1 VDDGFWYSIPPTHQ
15 PRIQIGSLVRVPLG
29 GRRVRG
35 YVVEIGERPPER
47 LKPIAGISGRMPVFD
62 RPLRDALV
70 WAAHYYV
77 APVAVMLER
86 AAPPNLPAQPP
97 ASLPA
102 QPPANL
108 PTPPPADPPSGTGRT
123 HPKGEKAGLDGLI
136 ESVLADRRRP
146 PIALL
151 ATWEDMSWLEQLA
164 LLVEAGRS
172 VLVIAA
178 TASEVDLIARQ
189 ARNVTDRV
197 IEVNGELDDAVI
209 TERWSLAAA
218 TPGHLVVG
226 TPRCAAW
233 PVTGL
238 GVVAVVEEG
247 RRAMKDRQ
255 TPTVAVRTIL
265 MTRARLEGFAQIYIG
280 PTPSLELLAGGAEI
294 VTESPRAWPL
304 VEVVDRNEE
313 PPGSGLV
320 SGRVRAAL
328 DGLSRRNG
336 SAFVFTHRRGY
347 APSFRCAS
355 CRELRLCPT
364 CGSRPEPGA
373 ACSRCGTP
381 SAPCQHCGGTS
392 FEPLGAG
399 VERVRLE
406 LEGLFGGA
414 VGDVGSGRPMMVGTE
429 RDLAALKG
437 VDLAVAVDADGLIH
451 GSHFRAGEEALRLL
465 ARVAGRVRRGR
476 GNRMMV
482 QTSQPDH
489 PLIVAMRRGDPL
501 AYLEHEM
508 SERRRL
514 GYPPAADLLVVEIRG
529 EVGRVD
535 EDLREAADADVD
547 IMGPAVTFDAHRWL
561 IQGPGLG
568 GYKLALRPLVQ
579 RWRDS
584 GSTVRIDVDPLDL

>member
-15 PRIQIGSLVRVPLG
+15 ARLRIGSLVRVPLG

-35 YVVEIGERPPER
+35 FVVEIGERPPDR
-47 LKPIAGISGRMPVFD
+47 LKPIAAVSGEMPVFD
-62 RPLRDALV
+62 SGLRDALI

-86 AAPPNLPAQPP
+86 AAPPNLPTQPP
-97 ASLPA
+97 AGSPT
-102 QPPANL
+102 QPPGNR
-108 PTPPPADPPSGTGRT
+108 PASTKADDKEGL
-123 HPKGEKAGLDGLI
+123 AGLIASIQAG
-136 ESVLADRRRP
+136 RRRP
-146 PIALL
+146 PVALL
-151 ATWEDMSWLEQLA
+151 SPWEDMAWLSRMAGLTST
-164 LLVEAGRS
+164 GRS

-178 TASEVDLIARQ
+178 TTSEVEMIARE
-189 ARNVTDRV
+189 ARRLTDRV
-197 IEVNGELDDAVI
+197 VELGDLDDAST
-209 TERWSLAAA
+209 TERWSLVAS
-218 TPGHLVVG
+218 TGGHLVVG
-226 TPRCAAW
+226 TPRCASW
-233 PVTGL
+233 PVAELAAT
-238 GVVAVVEEG
+238 VVLEEG

-255 TPTVAVRTIL
+255 TPTVAVRRML
-265 MTRARLEGFAQIYIG
+265 MTRSRLEGFAQVYVG
-280 PTPSLELLAGGAEI
+280 STPSLELLAAGPEI
-294 VTESPRAWPL
+294 FRVATRAWPL

-328 DGLSRRNG
+328 QGLLRRHG

-347 APSFRCAS
+347 APSFRCAT

-373 ACSRCGTP
+373 ECPRCGTP

-399 VERVRLE
+399 VDRVRLE
-406 LEGLFGGA
+406 LEGLFGDA
-414 VGDVGSGRPMMVGTE
+414 VGSVESDRPLMVGTE
-429 RDLAALKG
+429 RDLAGLTG
-437 VDLAVAVDADGLIH
+437 VDLAVAVDADGLVH
-451 GSHFRAGEEALRLL
+451 GSHFRAGEEALRVL

-476 GNRMMV
+476 GRRMMV
-482 QTSQPDH
+482 QTTQPDH
-489 PLIVAMRRGDPL
+489 PLIIALRRGDPL
-501 AYLEHEM
+501 EYLEHEM

-514 GYPPAADLLVVEIRG
+514 GYPPSADLLVVEIRG
-529 EVGRVD
+529 ESGRVD
-535 EDLREAADADVD
+535 AELREAADDDIA